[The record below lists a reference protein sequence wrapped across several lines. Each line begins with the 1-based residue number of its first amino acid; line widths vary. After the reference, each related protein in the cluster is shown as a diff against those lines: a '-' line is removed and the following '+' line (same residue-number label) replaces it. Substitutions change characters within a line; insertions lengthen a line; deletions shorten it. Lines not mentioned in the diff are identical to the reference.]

1 MRPPASTCARQEPSN
16 AARGHIGSPV
26 TSWSDK
32 SQRSS
37 FASRADNS
45 RLAKQVGPTL
55 DRWPDRSR
63 SLRYILDPGRIY
75 DHVVGRE
82 PNVGIGKIVIDP
94 IAIVVDVGLCELH
107 AGKRYPRCRLSQL
120 LTRLHFLHLHSGG
133 GNSGYLAVVH
143 FGEHIDFFSSRM
155 DLVLA
160 ILFDVFAKQVLSIEM
175 VLLFRERG
183 ARRVDRGSC
192 RDHSEYETP
201 INHELVPFGKW
212 LCARQ
217 RQQDF
222 LQALRARSVLSF
234 ALNP

>member
-32 SQRSS
+32 SQRCS

-82 PNVGIGKIVIDP
+82 QNVGIGKIVIDP
-94 IAIVVDVGLCELH
+94 IAVVVDVGLCELH
-107 AGKRYPRCRLSQL
+107 AGQRYPLFIPCHLLPNLPFFHFYPSACLSS
-120 LTRLHFLHLHSGG
+120 T
-133 GNSGYLAVVH
+133 
-143 FGEHIDFFSSRM
+143 
-155 DLVLA
+155 
-160 ILFDVFAKQVLSIEM
+160 
-175 VLLFRERG
+175 
-183 ARRVDRGSC
+183 
-192 RDHSEYETP
+192 
-201 INHELVPFGKW
+201 
-212 LCARQ
+212 
-217 RQQDF
+217 
-222 LQALRARSVLSF
+222 
-234 ALNP
+234 